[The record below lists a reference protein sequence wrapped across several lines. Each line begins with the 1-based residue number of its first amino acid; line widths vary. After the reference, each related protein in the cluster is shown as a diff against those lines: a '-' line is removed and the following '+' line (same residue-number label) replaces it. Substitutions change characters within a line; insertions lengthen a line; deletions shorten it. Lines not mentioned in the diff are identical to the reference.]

1 MIAGESSQSLAA
13 KQTQSSLPLQMLIY
27 FNWHYIVFYFWI
39 NLALLTFK
47 AARYYYPGRY
57 LGWDIVI
64 IFLYAIVEGTRLL
77 FASKGNK
84 TSQTGPLLISI
95 LLTLPIIVLHAYY
108 IEIQT
113 YVLRVDV
120 VINAIAFF
128 MLGSEFIVSIFV
140 LISFI
145 IASRKF

>member
-1 MIAGESSQSLAA
+1 MIQGESSQSVAA

-27 FNWHYIVFYFWI
+27 FNWHFIVFYFWLS
-39 NLALLTFK
+39 LALLTFK
-47 AARYYYPGRY
+47 AARYYYPSQY
-57 LGWDIVI
+57 LGWDITI

-84 TSQTGPLLISI
+84 TSQTGPLLISVI
-95 LLTLPIIVLHAYY
+95 LSLPIIVMHAYY
-108 IEIQT
+108 IELQT

-140 LISFI
+140 LISFVI
-145 IASRKF
+145 SSRKF

>member
-1 MIAGESSQSLAA
+1 MLAGESSQSLAA
-13 KQTQSSLPLQMLIY
+13 KVTQSSLPLQMLIY
-27 FNWHYIVFYFWI
+27 FNWHFVLFYFWI

-47 AARYYYPGRY
+47 AARYYYPGSY

-84 TSQTGPLLISI
+84 TSQIAPLLTSI
-95 LLTLPIIVLHAYY
+95 ILTLPIIVMHAYY
-108 IEIQT
+108 IELQT

-120 VINAIAFF
+120 VINSIAFF
-128 MLGSEFIVSIFV
+128 MLGSEFFISIFV

-145 IASRKF
+145 IASRRF

>member
-1 MIAGESSQSLAA
+1 MLAGESSQSLTA
-13 KQTQSSLPLQMLIY
+13 KVTQSSLPLQVLIF
-27 FNWHYIVFYFWI
+27 FNWHFVVFYFWL

-64 IFLYAIVEGTRLL
+64 IFLYVLVEATRLL

-84 TSQTGPLLISI
+84 TAQIGPLITSI
-95 LLTLPIIVLHAYY
+95 VLTLPIIVMHAYY
-108 IEIQT
+108 IELQT

-140 LISFI
+140 LIAFI
-145 IASRKF
+145 IQSRKF

>member
-1 MIAGESSQSLAA
+1 MIAGESSQSLQA

-47 AARYYYPGRY
+47 AARYYYPGTY

-64 IFLYAIVEGTRLL
+64 IFLYAIVEAVRLL

-84 TSQTGPLLISI
+84 TSQTGPLLVSLI
-95 LLTLPIIVLHAYY
+95 LTPGIIVLHAYY
-108 IEIQT
+108 IELQT

-128 MLGSEFIVSIFV
+128 MLGAEFIIGIFV

-145 IASRKF
+145 IANRKF

>member
-1 MIAGESSQSLAA
+1 MFAGESSQSLTA
-13 KQTQSSLPLQMLIY
+13 KVTQSSLPLQMLIY

-64 IFLYAIVEGTRLL
+64 IFLYVIVEATRLL

-84 TSQTGPLLISI
+84 TSQIAPLITSI
-95 LLTLPIIVLHAYY
+95 ILALPIIVMHAYY
-108 IEIQT
+108 IELQT

-128 MLGSEFIVSIFV
+128 MLGSEVIVSILV
-140 LISFI
+140 LVSFI